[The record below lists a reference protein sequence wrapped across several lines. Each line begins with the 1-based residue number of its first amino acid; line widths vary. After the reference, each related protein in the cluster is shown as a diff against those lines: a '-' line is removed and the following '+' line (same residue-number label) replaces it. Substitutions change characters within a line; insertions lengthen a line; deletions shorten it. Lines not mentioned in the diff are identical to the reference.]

1 MCGIRST
8 PEASAPR
15 VFTSGLRP
23 SAYRVADGRRIRIG
37 TPIREDDDVSNECG
51 EAVLESLAGSTAM
64 PFIDTST
71 LEVIERLPGWYGRYF
86 HSPSMTFAHYD
97 FKSGSSIHEHFHPQ
111 EEVYEV
117 IEGELELTIDGVKQ
131 VARPGLVGIVP
142 SNVRHSVKALTD
154 GRAIIVDYPLRTDA
168 GERHS

>member
-1 MCGIRST
+1 
-8 PEASAPR
+8 
-15 VFTSGLRP
+15 
-23 SAYRVADGRRIRIG
+23 
-37 TPIREDDDVSNECG
+37 
-51 EAVLESLAGSTAM
+51 M
-64 PFIDTST
+64 PFIDTSA
-71 LEVIERLPGWYGRYF
+71 LEVVERLPGYGRYF

-97 FKSGSSIHEHFHPQ
+97 FRRGSSIHEHFHPQ

-154 GRAIIVDYPLRTDA
+154 GRAIIVDYPLRTDM
-168 GERHS
+168 GERRS